1 MTRAYNSNW
10 YKPKPIN
17 NKTLTTDWIIQQR
30 CIVLR
35 FHHSH
40 GTAQLKLY
48 SHHVRLSSALIFVK
62 VPPPST
68 NPHWPGRHLQ
78 RSGQDG
84 GRAGQRRAKLS
95 ALLSRQRFPASAT
108 GRGKEKEKTN
118 SEQLGRSAD
127 TVNTCGPNMWWEQ
140 RFCWTMTNSFCD
152 RVCVC
157 GHVCSRPVG
166 LQLCI
171 RLPCSILGHRPFMK
185 VIC

>member
-1 MTRAYNSNW
+1 MLRPQVSPFTRYSTA
-10 YKPKPIN
+10 
-17 NKTLTTDWIIQQR
+17 KTLQ
-30 CIVLR
+30 
-35 FHHSH
+35 
-40 GTAQLKLY
+40 
-48 SHHVRLSSALIFVK
+48 SSCKAVK
-62 VPPPST
+62 CTYICQSAATLHQPAPAA
-68 NPHWPGRHLQ
+68 PHWPGRHLQ

-140 RFCWTMTNSFCD
+140 RFRWTMTNSFCD

-157 GHVCSRPVG
+157 GRVCSRPVG